1 MPEALLRSQLDPVRD
16 IRTGTPGPSLVVE
29 TEANDNVRVLTPE
42 ARLFE
47 LSSAVWI
54 TMIGSYVVFLLAL
67 LGATGGA
74 SATFAI
80 AISAF
85 YVAMFFGTARALLRQ
100 GPAQPDSP
108 LQRTGAVLQTA
119 FGPLTRS
126 EVYGQVLVVPVAV
139 AFFGIAIAII
149 SATVM

>member
-1 MPEALLRSQLDPVRD
+1 MPEALLQPQLVPVKDQRPATL
-16 IRTGTPGPSLVVE
+16 RPSLVVE
-29 TEANDNVRVLTPE
+29 TEANDNVRLLAPE

-47 LSSAVWI
+47 LPSAVWI

-74 SATFAI
+74 SAAFAI

-100 GPAQPDSP
+100 APSQPDSP

-119 FGPLTRS
+119 FGPLTLR

-139 AFFGIAIAII
+139 AFFGIAIAVI